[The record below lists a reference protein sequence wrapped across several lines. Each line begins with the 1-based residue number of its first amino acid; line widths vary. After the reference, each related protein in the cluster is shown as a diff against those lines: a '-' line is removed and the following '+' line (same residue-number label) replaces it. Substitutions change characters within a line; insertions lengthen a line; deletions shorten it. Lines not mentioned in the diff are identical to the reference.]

1 MERYLPNP
9 VCRCIRCRA
18 RGIMG
23 PAILI
28 VLGIMLLLDNVA
40 DEIDLRQL
48 NFHHTW
54 PLLLIIIG
62 LVKIFQSNAPTD
74 DHVQPD
80 MVPQIGAAPPP
91 PPPPSSEVNHV

>member
-1 MERYLPNP
+1 VERYRPNP
-9 VCRCIRCRA
+9 VCTCMRCRA

-28 VLGIMLLLDNVA
+28 VLGVMLLLHNLA
-40 DEIDLRQL
+40 FELGMREL
-48 NFHHTW
+48 NFNHTW
-54 PLLLIIIG
+54 PLLLILIG

-74 DHVQPD
+74 GHIQPD
-80 MVPQIGAAPPP
+80 MVPQIGVAPP

>member
-1 MERYLPNP
+1 MEHYRPNP
-9 VCRCIRCRA
+9 VCRCMRCRA

-23 PAILI
+23 PSILI
-28 VLGIMLLLDNVA
+28 VLGVMLLLDNLA
-40 DEIDLRQL
+40 PEIGRQV

-54 PLLLIIIG
+54 PLLLIVIG

-80 MVPQIGAAPPP
+80 VVTQIAAPPP
-91 PPPPSSEVNHV
+91 PPPPPSPEVNHV